1 MSEKEK
7 TENNEENASGNNPD
21 NDLKNEADNISD
33 ENIDPEDSQS
43 KQDEEK
49 KQGDDKDT
57 KSDPLADAQK
67 KLEAAQN
74 EAKKEHENYLRLYA
88 DFENYKKRSA
98 REIQDF
104 RKFANESLI
113 KELLP
118 VVDNLERA
126 IDSSN
131 SAGEEADKSITQG
144 VDMTL
149 KEILKIL
156 EKFQAKPVEAMG
168 KPFDPN
174 FHEAI
179 GQEESEEYEDN
190 IVVKEFQKGYLLH
203 DRLIR
208 PSMVMVS
215 KHKPAAQETP
225 EQTSEQASEDDNK
238 DND

>member
-1 MSEKEK
+1 MSEHEK
-7 TENNEENASGNNPD
+7 TENIEDILVNSP
-21 NDLKNEADNISD
+21 
-33 ENIDPEDSQS
+33 ENIMGSEDQDIQKDVSKEQSPDTDPGIE
-43 KQDEEK
+43 
-49 KQGDDKDT
+49 T
-57 KSDPLADAQK
+57 DPLAEAEK
-67 KLEAAQN
+67 KLELAQQ
-74 EAKKEHENYLRLYA
+74 EAKQENERFLRLYA

-104 RKFANESLI
+104 RKFANDALI

-118 VVDNLERA
+118 VLDNLERA

-131 SAGEEADKSITQG
+131 AANEESDKSIAQG

-156 EKFQAKPVEAMG
+156 EKFHVKPVDAIG

-179 GQEESEEYEDN
+179 GQEETQEYEDN
-190 IVVKEFQKGYLLH
+190 IVIKEFQKGYLLH

-208 PSMVMVS
+208 PAMVMVS
-215 KHKPAAQETP
+215 KYKQAPP
-225 EQTSEQASEDDNK
+225 EDEPENNNNK
-238 DND
+238 ENE

>member
-1 MSEKEK
+1 MSEQKN
-7 TENNEENASGNNPD
+7 TENKKEDTIASEKSSSREDIKEDISEEQD
-21 NDLKNEADNISD
+21 IDKN
-33 ENIDPEDSQS
+33 
-43 KQDEEK
+43 QDETDINTE
-49 KQGDDKDT
+49 
-57 KSDPLADAQK
+57 SDPLAEAEK
-67 KLEAAQN
+67 KLKIAQQETKQEN
-74 EAKKEHENYLRLYA
+74 ERFLRLYA

-104 RKFANESLI
+104 RKFANDALI

-118 VVDNLERA
+118 VLDNLERA
-126 IDSSN
+126 INSSN
-131 SAGEEADKSITQG
+131 SVSEESDKSIAQG

-156 EKFQAKPVEAMG
+156 EKFHVKPVEAIG

-190 IVVKEFQKGYLLH
+190 IVIKEFQKGYLLH

-208 PSMVMVS
+208 PAMVMVS
-215 KHKPAAQETP
+215 KRKEVPQEAP
-225 EQTSEQASEDDNK
+225 KQAFGDTSGNNK
-238 DND
+238 EKE

>member
-1 MSEKEK
+1 MSEQEKKETN
-7 TENNEENASGNNPD
+7 TEDTGKNSIDSENAGTQADVSKEQD
-21 NDLKNEADNISD
+21 TDIKENEADI
-33 ENIDPEDSQS
+33 
-43 KQDEEK
+43 
-49 KQGDDKDT
+49 QGEPDL
-57 KSDPLADAQK
+57 LADAEKQVKAAQK
-67 KLEAAQN
+67 KAEQ
-74 EAKKEHENYLRLYA
+74 EHENYLRLYA

-98 REIQDF
+98 REIRDF

-131 SAGEEADKSITQG
+131 STIEESDKSIAQG

-149 KEILKIL
+149 KEILKLL
-156 EKFQAKPVEAMG
+156 EKFQAKPVEALG

-208 PSMVMVS
+208 PAMVIVS
-215 KHKPAAQETP
+215 KHKEAPVENSVK
-225 EQTSEQASEDDNK
+225 EDASEN
-238 DND
+238 NEETE